1 MNPYEHHRRHRL
13 GIPFECNGFAID
25 DYVQYEK
32 DNSIHQAYIYCFR
45 EYGYNWFAY
54 LYKDKDSLK
63 TIDNMPVDK
72 LKKLNRKYNNY

>member
-1 MNPYEHHRRHRL
+1 MNPYEHRRRHRL
-13 GIPFECNGFAID
+13 DIPFECNGFVID

-32 DNSIHQAYIYCFR
+32 DNNIKQAYIYCFR

-54 LYKDKDSLK
+54 LYEDKDTLK

-72 LKKLNRKYNNY
+72 LRKLNRKYNDY